1 VTRNRKL
8 AIAGV
13 AVLAVAAGGVG
24 IAQAVGGDSEERA
37 TGPDADRAAA
47 AATRSVGGGRVT
59 GVERDDE
66 GGGAWEVEVVR
77 PDGSQVEVHL
87 NDNFKQVGT
96 QSDDDGGKGEDEG
109 GGDDD

>member
-13 AVLAVAAGGVG
+13 AVLALAAGGVG

-47 AATRSVGGGRVT
+47 AAVNAAGGGSAT
-59 GVERDDE
+59 EVERGDD
-66 GGGAWEVEVVR
+66 GGSAWEVEVR
-77 PDGSQVEVHL
+77 KADGSQVEVHL
-87 NDNFKQVGT
+87 DGDFKQVGT
-96 QSDDDGGKGEDEG
+96 QSDDDGAKGEDEG
-109 GGDDD
+109 SGDD